1 MINRGGMAMS
11 AISGR
16 IKKAVFRLFRIL
28 TFRKGIYGK
37 IGKGN
42 RFMKNVLINE
52 SCVIGN
58 YNYFGANASA
68 GKTRIG
74 NYCSIA
80 PNVTIG
86 PGDHQPTN
94 VSTCVR
100 VMEKAGVHVD
110 LERDECVIGNDVWI
124 GANVV
129 VLRGVHV
136 GDGAVLAAGAI
147 VNKDI
152 PPYAVAGGVP
162 AKVIKYRFNED
173 VIRLIQKSEWFLN
186 DDFEKASECVRHL
199 QKQITE

>member
-1 MINRGGMAMS
+1 MGRVIR
-11 AISGR
+11 R
-16 IKKAVFRLFRIL
+16 IKKAAFRLFRVL
-28 TFRKGIYGK
+28 TFRKGIYGT

-68 GKTRIG
+68 GNTRIG
-74 NYCSIA
+74 NFCSIA

-86 PGDHQPTN
+86 PGDHQLTN

-152 PPYAVAGGVP
+152 PPFAVAGGVP
-162 AKVIKYRFNED
+162 AKVIKYRFSED
-173 VIRLIQKSEWFLN
+173 TIKAIQKSKWFLN
-186 DDFEKASECVRHL
+186 DDIKEVCKCVNDLQRQIMEKKQECDL
-199 QKQITE
+199 